1 MSFPPPLEHHH
12 RKSCVIGSF
21 HHSLIPCPFSSF
33 FVSHHTLHAFTHLVY
48 HIHSTIQGIIPQHS
62 QNRYVAAVIHDSSP
76 STNVKSAQDIQHLLT
91 NIGADTRASNKMIE
105 RLMHKTA
112 SSKDSQHVT
121 AGDLIDLIA
130 RVRSV

>member
-1 MSFPPPLEHHH
+1 MLSVAFITRLSLVHSQALSHIIH
-12 RKSCVIGSF
+12 CV
-21 HHSLIPCPFSSF
+21 PFNHL
-33 FVSHHTLHAFTHLVY
+33 VSHM
-48 HIHSTIQGIIPQHS
+48 HSTIQGIIPQHS

-112 SSKDSQHVT
+112 SSKDSEHVT
-121 AGDLIDLIA
+121 AADLIDLIA

>member
-1 MSFPPPLEHHH
+1 MSRPASRAIRQLHVV
-12 RKSCVIGSF
+12 STVTGA
-21 HHSLIPCPFSSF
+21 SS
-33 FVSHHTLHAFTHLVY
+33 TY
-48 HIHSTIQGIIPQHS
+48 

-105 RLMHKTA
+105 KLMHKTA